1 MISFSNHIIFV
12 LKQVPL
18 KQGLKQL
25 NLGITDKKVIV
36 LKQVPLKQGL
46 KLPCKPFPYTMEAVL
61 KQVPLKQGLKRRGSM
76 GFMESKESRMIV
88 RGQKTKDRRQKELE
102 S

>member
-1 MISFSNHIIFV
+1 
-12 LKQVPL
+12 
-18 KQGLKQL
+18 
-25 NLGITDKKVIV
+25 
-36 LKQVPLKQGL
+36 
-46 KLPCKPFPYTMEAVL
+46 
-61 KQVPLKQGLKRRGSM
+61 LKRRGSM